1 MGSRERERERE
12 MLGVMREI
20 EIVRREV
27 TAGGLKKKTLF
38 FKSQILVDLVHMY
51 KYLFLFFFNNENNIQ
66 YTSVCNTFLTI

>member
-1 MGSRERERERE
+1 